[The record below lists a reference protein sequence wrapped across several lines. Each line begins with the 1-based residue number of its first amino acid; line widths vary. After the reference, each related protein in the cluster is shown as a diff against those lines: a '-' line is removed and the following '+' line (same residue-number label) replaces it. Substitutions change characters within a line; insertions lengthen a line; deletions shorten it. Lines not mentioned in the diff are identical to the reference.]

1 VKHEKRQVPQR
12 RQQEKRAKVVTQRH
26 APAAALTFRTN
37 VLYQNDEG
45 KTIYLEAGRPSP
57 WVRLEDIP
65 PKLQGY
71 VGSPED
77 TVATSNEIQRVVSPE
92 RLRQE
97 DEVLAELNSGP
108 LDPAVKQAIDER
120 GEEYLAT
127 VRARNAALEEAA
139 ARQDIADDR
148 LIAEHDAE
156 SLAIYQERKL

>member
-1 VKHEKRQVPQR
+1 
-12 RQQEKRAKVVTQRH
+12 
-26 APAAALTFRTN
+26 
-37 VLYQNDEG
+37 
-45 KTIYLEAGRPSP
+45 
-57 WVRLEDIP
+57 
-65 PKLQGY
+65 LQGY